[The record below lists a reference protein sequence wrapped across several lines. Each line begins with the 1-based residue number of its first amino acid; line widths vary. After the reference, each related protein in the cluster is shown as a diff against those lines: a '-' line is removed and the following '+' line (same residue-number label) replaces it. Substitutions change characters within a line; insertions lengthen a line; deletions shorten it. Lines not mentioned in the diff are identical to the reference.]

1 MSSSSSSVIGSV
13 SSCRPIRKS
22 MNNEL
27 IEPTA
32 NKTNVRCM

>member
-1 MSSSSSSVIGSV
+1 MSSSSSSVVGSV

-27 IEPTA
+27 IEPTS
-32 NKTNVRCM
+32 NKTNVMCI